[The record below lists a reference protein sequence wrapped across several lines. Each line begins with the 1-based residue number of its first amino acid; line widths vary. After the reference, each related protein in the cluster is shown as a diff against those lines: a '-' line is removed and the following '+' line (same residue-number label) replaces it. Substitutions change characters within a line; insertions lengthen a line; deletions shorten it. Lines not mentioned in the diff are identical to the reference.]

1 MKGLGKRVTING
13 NPYLV
18 EYDENGKVRLKDDLK
33 AIEAK
38 KPVNKRYTDKSA
50 RPASRRKAEATQKLD
65 RSDRD

>member
-18 EYDENGKVRLKDDLK
+18 EYDENGKVRLKDDVK

-38 KPVNKRYTDKSA
+38 KPVNKRYADKSA
-50 RPASRRKAEATQKLD
+50 RPASRRKADSVKKVDHVPT
-65 RSDRD
+65 